1 MPEIDIKFTI
11 DEQHHGLRIDQALSQ
26 LMPMY
31 SRSMIQQW
39 LNAGDI
45 LLNEQAVKAKTKIQ
59 TGDHVLVQVSP
70 MTNHETWQAQALPL
84 DIVHEDDSLLII
96 NKAVGMVVHP
106 GAGNPDR
113 TLLNALL
120 YHDPALSQLPRAGI
134 IHRIDKDTSGLL
146 VVARSLTAY
155 HTLSQAMQER
165 RITRTYLTIVN
176 GTLLT
181 GGTIAKNIAR
191 HPKVRTKMSV
201 TANGKPAITHYR
213 IKERYR
219 TQTYLEVTLETGRT
233 HQIRVHMSAIGH
245 PIVGDKHYGARPFL
259 PKHCSPELKQQL
271 TTFPRQ
277 ALHAHALSLQH
288 PTKHE
293 HVCWEAPLPDDM
305 CALIAA
311 LEKDNAA
318 HA

>member
-1 MPEIDIKFTI
+1 MPEIDKRFTI
-11 DEQHHGLRIDQALSQ
+11 DDPHNGLRIDQALSQ

-31 SRSMIQQW
+31 SRSLIQQW
-39 LNAGDI
+39 LHAGDI
-45 LLNEQAVKAKTKIQ
+45 LLNKQAVKAKTKVQ
-59 TGDHVLVQVSP
+59 TGDQILVQASSTP
-70 MTNHETWQAQALPL
+70 PHETWQAQALPL
-84 DIVHEDDSLLII
+84 DIVDEDDSLLII

-120 YHDPALSQLPRAGI
+120 HHDPTLAQLPRAGI

-146 VVARSLTAY
+146 VVARNLTAY

-176 GTLLT
+176 GTLRA

-201 TANGKPAITHYR
+201 TDNGKPAVTHYQ

-219 TQTYLEVTLETGRT
+219 AQTYLEVTLETGRT

-293 HVCWEAPLPDDM
+293 QVCWETPLPEDM
-305 CALIAA
+305 CTLLAA
-311 LEKDNAA
+311 LEHDSAA